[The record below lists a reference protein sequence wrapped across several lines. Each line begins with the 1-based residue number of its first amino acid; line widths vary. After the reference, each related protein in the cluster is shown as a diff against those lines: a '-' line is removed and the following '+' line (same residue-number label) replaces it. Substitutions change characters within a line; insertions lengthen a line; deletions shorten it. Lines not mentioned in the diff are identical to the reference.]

1 MTVRMVES
9 NREQFVHI
17 INDAEL
23 RNRKNFVA
31 ASIDRIRSVK
41 GRMNSDEIKAKLDAD
56 EKRKAKAAAA
66 AQPIPRLNQ
75 QDEEFVQY
83 SNMKAQSLLKQQDQ
97 TLDELDQAVVRV
109 GRMAETIQ
117 DEIGQQNKML
127 QEVDEDMDDAQQK
140 LGFVMGK
147 LSKMLK
153 TKSMWQLWT
162 ILLLALIV
170 FVLFFLVINF

>member
-1 MTVRMVES
+1 MTVRMVETK
-9 NREQFVHI
+9 REQFVHI
-17 INDAEL
+17 INDTEL
-23 RNRKNFVA
+23 RSRKAFVT
-31 ASIDRIRSVK
+31 ASTDRIAQVK
-41 GRMNSDEIKAKLDAD
+41 VRMNSDDIKAKLDSD
-56 EKRKAKAAAA
+56 EKRKAKATAAA
-66 AQPIPRLNQ
+66 TQPVKLNQ

-83 SNMKAQSLLKQQDQ
+83 NQVRAQALLKQQDE

-117 DEIGQQNKML
+117 DEIGQQNKLL

-153 TKSMWQLWT
+153 TKSKWQLCT
-162 ILLLALIV
+162 VVILSLIV
-170 FVLFFLVINF
+170 VVLLFIIINF

>member
-9 NREQFVHI
+9 KREQFVHI
-17 INDAEL
+17 INDTEL
-23 RNRKNFVA
+23 RSRKSFVA
-31 ASIDRIRSVK
+31 ASTDRIQQVK
-41 GRMNSDEIKAKLDAD
+41 NRMNSDEIKTKLDAD
-56 EKRKAKAAAA
+56 EKRKAKVAAT
-66 AQPIPRLNQ
+66 QSIPKLNQ

-83 SNMKAQSLLKQQDQ
+83 NNMKAQALLKQQDQ
-97 TLDELDQAVVRV
+97 TLDELDHAVVRV

-153 TKSMWQLWT
+153 TKNKWQLWT
-162 ILLLALIV
+162 IILLALIV
-170 FVLFFLVINF
+170 FILFFLVINF

>member
-9 NREQFVHI
+9 NREQFVHV
-17 INDAEL
+17 INDTEL
-23 RNRKNFVA
+23 RSRKNFVV
-31 ASIDRIRSVK
+31 ASTDRIQQVK
-41 GRMNSDEIKAKLDAD
+41 NRMNSDDIKAKLDTD

-66 AQPIPRLNQ
+66 AQSIPKLNQ

-83 SNMKAQSLLKQQDQ
+83 NNMKAQALIKQQDQ
-97 TLDELDQAVVRV
+97 TLDELDHAVVRV

-140 LGFVMGK
+140 LGFVTGK

-153 TKSMWQLWT
+153 TKNKWQIWT
-162 ILLLALIV
+162 IILLALIV
-170 FVLFFLVINF
+170 FFLFFLVINF